1 MRLLKICGLA
11 LLLAA
16 TSYSAGLAE
25 PFRGFINSEKINL
38 RADSTPNGEIVCEL
52 AKGTQVSVI
61 KEQYDWYKIRLP
73 KSAPSYVKKTFLE
86 CLPEETPKASQ
97 TPIPLN
103 QRFCHS
109 AKVIADNVNIRL
121 KPDQGAKILGRLNK
135 NVIVNVLGE
144 ESGWFKIEPVENSYA
159 WVYKKFVNKEFIA
172 VAPEKIEQAPAVKTE
187 TKTPEQITI
196 EGIIMPYGKI
206 FNRSATHKLVTPD
219 KRVFLLKG
227 NKAGLDALNYR
238 RVKIT
243 GKTLESLKGKYPVI
257 EIISTEAIN

>member
-11 LLLAA
+11 LVLAA
-16 TSYSAGLAE
+16 ISYSAVLAE
-25 PFRGFINSEKINL
+25 PFQGYINSDNINC
-38 RADSTPNGEIVCEL
+38 RADSTASAEIVCEL

-73 KSAPSYVKKTFLE
+73 KSAPSYVKKNLLE
-86 CLPEETPKASQ
+86 CLPEETPKTSQ

-135 NVIVNVLGE
+135 NVIVSVLGE
-144 ESGWFKIEPVENSYA
+144 EKGWFKIEPVENSHA
-159 WVYKKFVNKEFIA
+159 WVHKKFVNTEFVK
-172 VAPEKIEQAPAVKTE
+172 VASKAAEKDLS
-187 TKTPEQITI
+187 TKIDRPIPEQVII
-196 EGIIMPYGKI
+196 EGIVMPYGKI
-206 FNRSATHKLVTPD
+206 FNRSATHKLLTPD

-227 NKAGLDALNYR
+227 NKPGLDALNYHK
-238 RVKIT
+238 VKIT
-243 GKTLESLKGKYPVI
+243 GKVLESLKGKHPVI
-257 EIISTEAIN
+257 EITSTEALN